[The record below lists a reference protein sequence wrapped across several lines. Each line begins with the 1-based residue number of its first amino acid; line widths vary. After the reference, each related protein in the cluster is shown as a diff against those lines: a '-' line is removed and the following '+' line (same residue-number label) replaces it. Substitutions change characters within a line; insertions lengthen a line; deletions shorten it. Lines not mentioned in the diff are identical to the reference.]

1 MRMNIF
7 ALIGVVVVSVVAYL
21 LVLLIL
27 MIFVGGHIDS
37 EEATIGSIILG
48 VFEGV
53 VIGLMFAH
61 LEGVL

>member
-1 MRMNIF
+1 MNIF

-21 LVLLIL
+21 LVLSIL

-48 VFEGV
+48 VIEGV
-53 VIGLMFAH
+53 VIGLIFAH
-61 LEGVL
+61 LEGML